1 MIAMDHFII
10 IAPPVGAVR
19 PADVRK
25 AFGSSF
31 AQQGKHI
38 PGPARIA
45 GSSRRLRYCAVF
57 LGLLLAQP
65 QNALAQAAG
74 GISFEQPTGT
84 IRWWHGVVVLGGLS
98 WLTLLDKPVQD
109 YVQNNRNSTGDGV
122 ARAVRSF
129 GQPEVYG
136 TIALGMLGAGL
147 ITGDAE
153 VARSGGRLG
162 AALALG
168 GAASTVAKW
177 ALGRPRPSESLIAD
191 RYAPFSG
198 GDAMPSGHTTMAF
211 ALATALAD
219 DIDRTWASL
228 VLYTFATGVA
238 WSRIND
244 NRHWLS
250 DVAGGAVLGVTSA
263 KVVNGRWRI
272 FNLRPP
278 RLLLGPEQAQVA
290 WQIPF

>member
-1 MIAMDHFII
+1 MDHFIV
-10 IAPPVGAVR
+10 APQVGAARPLGGREIPAQPVG
-19 PADVRK
+19 
-25 AFGSSF
+25 S
-31 AQQGKHI
+31 QNI
-38 PGPARIA
+38 PIRGRA
-45 GSSRRLRYCAVF
+45 GDTRLSRRFSCCAFF
-57 LGLLLAQP
+57 LGILAAQP
-65 QNALAQAAG
+65 QEALAQVG
-74 GISFEQPTGT
+74 GTISLEQPTST
-84 IRWWHGVVVLGGLS
+84 IRWWHGAILLGGLS
-98 WLTLLDKPVQD
+98 WLTLLDKPMQQFLQD
-109 YVQNNRNSTGDGV
+109 NRTSDGDEV

-147 ITGDAE
+147 VGGNDE
-153 VARSGGRLG
+153 VLRSGGRLA

-177 ALGRPRPSESLIAD
+177 TLGRPRPSESFVAD
-191 RYAPFSG
+191 RYVPFSG
-198 GDAMPSGHTTMAF
+198 GDAMPSGHTAMAF
-211 ALATALAD
+211 ALATSLAD
-219 DIDRTWASL
+219 DINQTWASL

-238 WSRIND
+238 WSRMND

-263 KVVNGRWRI
+263 RVVNGRWRI